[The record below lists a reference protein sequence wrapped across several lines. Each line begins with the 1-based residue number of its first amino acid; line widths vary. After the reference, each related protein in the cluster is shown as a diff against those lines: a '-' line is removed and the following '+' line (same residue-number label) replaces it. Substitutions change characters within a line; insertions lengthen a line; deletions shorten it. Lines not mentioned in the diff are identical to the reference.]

1 MPRHPDP
8 PTVAAA
14 ARRAAD
20 TVDPGGEDADVGAF
34 VAHLEDDDEPVTAV
48 AGLSDR
54 LEEARRAADPE
65 GDVPAVTMAAAVAD
79 YLAYRRE
86 GTSEGRRIC
95 SAWPPEPSSR
105 AVAHPRRSRTGCVT
119 RAWRPEAPARPFP

>member
-1 MPRHPDP
+1 MTRRNPDP

-14 ARRAAD
+14 ARRGAEA
-20 TVDPGGEDADVGAF
+20 VDPSGEDADVGAF
-34 VAHLEDDDEPVTAV
+34 VAHLEDADEPVTAA

-65 GDVPAVTMAAAVAD
+65 GDVPAVTMAAAVAN

-86 GTSEGRRIC
+86 ETSEGREDLLRL
-95 SAWPPEPSSR
+95 AARAEFDGGRPPRE
-105 AVAHPRRSRTGCVT
+105 VADWLEEQGAAS
-119 RAWRPEAPARPFP
+119 

>member
-1 MPRHPDP
+1 MTRRNPDP

-14 ARRAAD
+14 ARRGAEA
-20 TVDPGGEDADVGAF
+20 VDPSGEDADVGAF
-34 VAHLEDDDEPVTAV
+34 VAHLEDADEPVTAV

-65 GDVPAVTMAAAVAD
+65 GDVPAVTMAAAVAN

-86 GTSEGRRIC
+86 ETSEGREDLLRL
-95 SAWPPEPSSR
+95 AARAEFDGGRPPEE
-105 AVAHPRRSRTGCVT
+105 VADWLQEQGAAS
-119 RAWRPEAPARPFP
+119 

>member
-20 TVDPGGEDADVGAF
+20 TVDPGGEDAAVGAV

-48 AGLSDR
+48 AGLGDR

-65 GDVPAVTMAAAVAD
+65 GDVPAVTMAAAVAN

-86 GTSEGRRIC
+86 GTSEGREDLLRL
-95 SAWPPEPSSR
+95 AARAEFEGGRPPEE
-105 AVAHPRRSRTGCVT
+105 VANWLRDQGV
-119 RAWRPEAPARPFP
+119 EA

>member
-86 GTSEGRRIC
+86 GDERGPRGSAPPGR
-95 SAWPPEPSSR
+95 PSR
-105 AVAHPRRSRTGCVT
+105 VRGRSPT
-119 RAWRPEAPARPFP
+119 RGGRELAA

>member
-86 GTSEGRRIC
+86 GTSEGREDLLRL
-95 SAWPPEPSSR
+95 AARAEFEGGRPPEE
-105 AVAHPRRSRTGCVT
+105 VANWLRGQGV
-119 RAWRPEAPARPFP
+119 EA